1 MNEVNRQLYFVY
13 ILKCRDDTLY
23 TGTTNEIG
31 RRVSA
36 HNDGKGAKYTKGRLP
51 VTLVY
56 SEALDSKSAA
66 LKREIAIKKLSR
78 KKKIGLIERK
88 VLTSNP

>member
-1 MNEVNRQLYFVY
+1 MQEKAYYIY

-23 TGTTNEIG
+23 TGTTNEVG
-31 RRVSA
+31 SRVSA
-36 HNDGKGAKYTKGRLP
+36 HNDGRGAKYTKGRLP

-56 SEALDSKSAA
+56 SETLDSKSAA

>member
-1 MNEVNRQLYFVY
+1 MQEKAYYIY

-31 RRVSA
+31 RRVCA

-51 VTLVY
+51 VILVY
-56 SEALDSKSAA
+56 SEALDSRSAA

-78 KKKIGLIERK
+78 KKKISLIERK